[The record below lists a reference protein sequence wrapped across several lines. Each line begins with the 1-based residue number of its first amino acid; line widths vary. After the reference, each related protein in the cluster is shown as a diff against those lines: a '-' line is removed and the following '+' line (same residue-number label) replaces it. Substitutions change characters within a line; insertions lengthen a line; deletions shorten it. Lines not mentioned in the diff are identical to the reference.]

1 MKPPP
6 EDPRVTD
13 LRRYKKAREEAKRQP
28 PPRPKARP
36 QGLLG
41 SNPRAGL
48 ILAIFAVVALLL
60 TFWPVLARLAL

>member
-1 MKPPP
+1 MAREP

-13 LRRYKKAREEAKRQP
+13 LRRYKRAREQVKRKP
-28 PPRPKARP
+28 PPRPSGPR

-48 ILAIFAVVALLL
+48 ILAIVVGLILLFFVAPPL
-60 TFWPVLARLAL
+60 MGLL